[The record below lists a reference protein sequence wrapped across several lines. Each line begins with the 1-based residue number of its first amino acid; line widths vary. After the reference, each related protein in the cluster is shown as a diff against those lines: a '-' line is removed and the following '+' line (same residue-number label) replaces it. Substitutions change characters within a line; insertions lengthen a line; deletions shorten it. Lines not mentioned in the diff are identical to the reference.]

1 MNFGRFE
8 TRERLSGWDMRLGGT
23 MYFFQ
28 DQHTLERRGPV
39 KTEELMVRCCFFFFF
54 FFFFCMEIVVMK
66 VS

>member
-1 MNFGRFE
+1 MNLGRFE

-39 KTEELMVRCCFFFFF
+39 KTEELMVRWFFLFFLFFFFG
-54 FFFFCMEIVVMK
+54 MEIVVMK